1 MGILDLILK
10 PSEETPQNPVTE
22 QSKVEVKTPVP
33 PIQSVPSQGI
43 TTPTINGV
51 ADDKFVK
58 MLEGVITEN
67 NIPGLDYFE
76 FKQAVENMKALPID
90 EATKFITVFSI
101 LQGQGCTKEILLISI
116 DKYVGLINKEHETF
130 NGELADTFKEKVES
144 KKAKIEQSQQKI
156 VELSNQIK
164 ELNDFIIT
172 GTQEVQQ
179 EEMKLRLAE
188 ANFKQSVDKVVSV
201 LTTDKEKITNYI
213 K

>member
-1 MGILDLILK
+1 MGIMDLIFKTDEQTVQPPAPEQK
-10 PSEETPQNPVTE
+10 PQSTGLSGQNIPVQGVTPP
-22 QSKVEVKTPVP
+22 
-33 PIQSVPSQGI
+33 
-43 TTPTINGV
+43 PTINGV

-90 EATKFITVFSI
+90 EATKFLTVFSI
-101 LQGQGCTKEILLISI
+101 LQGQGCTKEILLNSI

-130 NGELADTFKEKVES
+130 NNELADTFKEKVET
-144 KKAKIEQSQQKI
+144 KKTKIEQSQQKI

>member
-1 MGILDLILK
+1 MGFMDLIFKADEQTVQPISPEQK
-10 PSEETPQNPVTE
+10 PKPTGLPVQNVPVQGFTP
-22 QSKVEVKTPVP
+22 
-33 PIQSVPSQGI
+33 
-43 TTPTINGV
+43 PTVNGV

-58 MLEGVITEN
+58 MLEGVISDN

-76 FKQAVENMKALPID
+76 FKQAVDNMKSLPID
-90 EATKFITVFSI
+90 ESTKFLTVYSI
-101 LQGQGCTKEILLISI
+101 LLGQGCTKEVLLNSI
-116 DKYVGLINKEHETF
+116 DKYVSLINKEHETF
-130 NGELADTFKEKVES
+130 NNELSETFKEKVES
-144 KKAKIEQSQQKI
+144 KKTKIEQSQQKI

-188 ANFKQSVDKVVSV
+188 ANFKQSVEKVVSV